1 MALEVRNIDPKNG
14 EANVPVTA
22 NIEFDL
28 VGTDGDLIDISTLV
42 ITVETVSKITGDTLT
57 NTYTSADS
65 GSVQYQG
72 TSSYYKVFVNPDRP
86 FEQGMSVTV
95 KIDVDDTGA
104 SAMTQYEISF
114 TTFYND
120 LISDFSTAMIYH
132 AQNIPV
138 YNEVLRGNS
147 TTAPQIFDSAFRNWN
162 QKPRVEVKLNQVIV
176 TSGYSIDY
184 SNGQIIFD
192 SPLDYND
199 QVEASYTFRC
209 ISDEQIEQYFQSAA
223 AIWRIHPPV
232 GGPQSVYSANLTQR
246 YIIFLGAAQFA
257 FSDLIFALAIQE
269 KRVIFDN
276 RSWDDAWKT
285 ILESFKSQRDYYKD
299 LWDKALEAKKV
310 SLPRISSIVT
320 PEYTLPGG
328 RSRFFRYMY
337 KQGGSGL

>member
-1 MALEVRNIDPKNG
+1 MALEVRNIKPQNAG
-14 EANVPVTA
+14 RNISTTA

-28 VGTDGDLIDISTLV
+28 VGTDGDSVDIATLV
-42 ITVETVSKITGDTLT
+42 ITIESVSKITGDILT
-57 NTYTSADS
+57 NTYTIADTA
-65 GSVQYQG
+65 SVQYQG
-72 TSSYYKVFVNPDRP
+72 SSSYYKIFVNPEKP
-86 FEQGMSVTV
+86 FEQGMTV
-95 KIDVDDTGA
+95 NIKIDVNDT
-104 SAMTQYEISF
+104 SSSSMDQFKSSF
-114 TTFYND
+114 STFYNN
-120 LISDFSTAMIYH
+120 LISDFTYALIYQ

-138 YNEVLRGNS
+138 YNEVLRPNS
-147 TTAPQIFDSAFRNWN
+147 TTSPQNFDSAFRNWN
-162 QKPRVEVKLNQVIV
+162 QKPNVEVKLNQVVI

-192 SPLDYND
+192 SPLEYND

-209 ISDEQIEQYFQSAA
+209 ISDDQIQQYFNQAA

-232 GGPQSVYSANLTQR
+232 GGPSSIYNANMTER
-246 YIIFLGAAQFA
+246 YVLFLGAAQFA
-257 FSDLIFALAIQE
+257 FNDLIFALAIQE

-285 ILESFKSQRDYYKD
+285 VMESFKGLRDSYKD
-299 LWDKALEAKKV
+299 MWEKALEAKKLQ
-310 SLPRISSIVT
+310 LPRIASIVT